1 MEMVSIFTM
10 LARGTAR
17 RDRTVSAHCRLTSRT
32 PGFGNAV
39 SRRMTV
45 ARYAVRRA
53 ALKAVIRSPPS
64 RRARDCDAPR
74 VRNHDG
80 TDGRPRD
87 YLRAFGLP
95 RVRLRE
101 RAHTGRLPGVRKSS
115 R

>member
-1 MEMVSIFTM
+1 MVSVFNNSHR
-10 LARGTAR
+10 APGR
-17 RDRTVSAHCRLTSRT
+17 RDRTMSAHCRPTSRT
-32 PGFGNAV
+32 PGFGKSV

>member
-1 MEMVSIFTM
+1 MVSVFNNSH
-10 LARGTAR
+10 RGPAR

-64 RRARDCDAPR
+64 RRARDRDAPR
-74 VRNHDG
+74 VRNRDG
-80 TDGRPRD
+80 TDGRPRGC
-87 YLRAFGLP
+87 LRAFGLP

-101 RAHTGRLPGVRKSS
+101 RAHAGHLPGARKTS